1 MKQKKTIRYIAAA
14 GTLLTAAGAAL
25 GVDFLHKMAT
35 ARKAPLPKVLKL
47 SEYEFF
53 NGNEDY
59 LRAVDEGIQWLKET
73 LHEDV
78 EITSF
83 DGLKL
88 EGHLYLAENAKRT
101 IIMMHG
107 FRSSWIRDFSLAG
120 KEFFEVGCNLLIVE
134 QRAHGNS
141 DGKYITYGVFER
153 YDCLYWALYAAE
165 RFGDLPLYLDGISM
179 GAATVLMA
187 SALPLPDTVKGIIAD
202 CGYTS
207 PKAIISKVFNDKS
220 PVPSKGLVT
229 AVSKYSKFAAG
240 YDFDDYS
247 TLDAMRENTRP
258 IFFAHG
264 DADDFVPMEMTL
276 QNYEACTA
284 PKTLFIA
291 HGATHGLSYLAQH
304 DAYYNELMN
313 FFEKYDNA

>member
-1 MKQKKTIRYIAAA
+1 MKKKKTIKYIAAA

-59 LRAVDEGIQWLKET
+59 LRAVDEGMQWLKET
-73 LHEDV
+73 PHEDI

-165 RFGDLPLYLDGISM
+165 RFGELSLYLDGISM

-220 PVPSKGLVT
+220 PVPSGGLVA

-291 HGATHGLSYLAQH
+291 KGATHGLSYLAQH
-304 DAYYNELMN
+304 DEYYNELLE
-313 FFEKYDNA
+313 FFAKYDNA